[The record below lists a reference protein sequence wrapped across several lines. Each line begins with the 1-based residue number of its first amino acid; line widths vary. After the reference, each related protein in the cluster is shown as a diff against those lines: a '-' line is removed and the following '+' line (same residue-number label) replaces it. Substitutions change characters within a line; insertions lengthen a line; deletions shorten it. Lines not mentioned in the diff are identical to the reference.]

1 MKISLEYI
9 NTFHLISFLFLK
21 QTFPSLYYHKS
32 VCCLLFSSI
41 VVMKTPS
48 QLLPSPISVIKF
60 KCSSM
65 LRKLCTPEEISLF
78 DFVHKCNGGRF
89 AAIVDHRFELLDKPE

>member
-1 MKISLEYI
+1 
-9 NTFHLISFLFLK
+9 
-21 QTFPSLYYHKS
+21 
-32 VCCLLFSSI
+32 
-41 VVMKTPS
+41 
-48 QLLPSPISVIKF
+48 
-60 KCSSM
+60 M